1 MSYLYIG
8 IITYSGGLCPSD
20 VYGKGQVYSHTTP
33 PYIFQRR
40 VSSGW
45 YIPIPGVV
53 RTFFP
58 SGRLTNPVF
67 CTEKGEERDIPTY
80 ELIDT
85 TCQNNEY
92 HDTQE
97 YVVQKYIMIGSQQ
110 PDSRALQS
118 DVDAK

>member
-33 PYIFQRR
+33 PYRFQRR

-58 SGRLTNPVF
+58 SGLLTNPVF
-67 CTEKGEERDIPTY
+67 CTEKGEER
-80 ELIDT
+80 
-85 TCQNNEY
+85 
-92 HDTQE
+92 
-97 YVVQKYIMIGSQQ
+97 
-110 PDSRALQS
+110 
-118 DVDAK
+118 